1 MQTSPIYAVGD
12 IHGYLDQLE
21 RAIEL
26 IEKDGGKNAP
36 VVFLG
41 DMVDRGPDSRGV
53 IDRLM
58 TGIEAG
64 RDWTV
69 LRGNHDETFQNFL
82 ESGTG
87 EHYRIRSGIPWTH
100 DRFGGLTTLAS
111 YGMEDLHRPL
121 DRLFLEAL
129 ERVPHRHLEFL
140 RSRPFSKQIGELLFV
155 HAGIRP
161 GVALDR
167 QDPQDLIW
175 IREDFLDYRGAHP
188 WLVVHGHTQRPSA
201 EHHGNRVNL
210 DSGAGY
216 GRPITAAVFENG
228 KAWTLTPYGRS
239 PLQPK

>member
-12 IHGYLDQLE
+12 IHGYLDQLD

-26 IEKDGGKNAP
+26 IEKDGGRDAP

-58 TGIEAG
+58 AGIAKG

-69 LRGNHDETFQNFL
+69 LRGNHDDMFRNFL
-82 ESGTG
+82 DSGALTSPRTRRPL
-87 EHYRIRSGIPWTH
+87 EWRHEIM
-100 DRFGGLTTLAS
+100 GGRETLAS
-111 YGMEDLHRPL
+111 YGIVGL
-121 DRLFLEAL
+121 DAPAADIWREAL
-129 ERVPHRHLEFL
+129 EMVPFRHLEFL
-140 RSRPFSKQIGELLFV
+140 ESRPSSKQIGEMLFV

-161 GVALDR
+161 GVPLDR

-175 IREDFLDYRGAHP
+175 IRTDFLDFRGAHP
-188 WLVVHGHTQRPSA
+188 WLVVHGHTHRPTA
-201 EHHGNRVNL
+201 EHHGNRINL